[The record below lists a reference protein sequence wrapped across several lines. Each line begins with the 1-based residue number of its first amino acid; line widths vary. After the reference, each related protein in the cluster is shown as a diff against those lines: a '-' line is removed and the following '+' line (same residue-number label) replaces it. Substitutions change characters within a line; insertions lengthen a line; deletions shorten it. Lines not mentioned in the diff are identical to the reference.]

1 MTVGNSHQQ
10 KEEEEDANI
19 DDKCPLLYTEKEGG
33 GIMQIRKSRERQ
45 RKIYPDFPPFCFFK
59 SKNGKKC
66 WLEVKETVNAFLFQV
81 AFYSVL
87 CVGRRKEPRGSRAL
101 HPSFVKVI
109 I

>member
-10 KEEEEDANI
+10 KEEEDANI

-33 GIMQIRKSRERQ
+33 GIMQMRKSRERQ
-45 RKIYPDFPPFCFFK
+45 RKISPDFPSFCFFK

-66 WLEVKETVNAFLFQV
+66 WLEVKETVNAFSSPDRFLQC
-81 AFYSVL
+81 VL
-87 CVGRRKEPRGSRAL
+87 CVGRRKEPRGSRSL